1 MFISQS
7 NKTFLAI
14 ILGSLI
20 IGGFVYFAILQ
31 KSTLSAPLQNTGSS
45 LDDTTQARHAPPL
58 ALPSKC
64 KASEITMVTKV
75 IDGDTVIVEGGQHIR
90 LLGIDADEK
99 GYPCYDSAKQGLE
112 ALVLGKSIR
121 LEKDVTDI
129 DQYQRCLRTIFLGRE
144 NINTRLV
151 KEGLVVARFY
161 EPDVKYK
168 SEIVEAEKQAVL
180 EKIGCKWK

>member
-1 MFISQS
+1 M
-7 NKTFLAI
+7 
-14 ILGSLI
+14 
-20 IGGFVYFAILQ
+20 
-31 KSTLSAPLQNTGSS
+31 
-45 LDDTTQARHAPPL
+45 
-58 ALPSKC
+58 
-64 KASEITMVTKV
+64 
-75 IDGDTVIVEGGQHIR
+75 
-90 LLGIDADEK
+90 
-99 GYPCYDSAKQGLE
+99 
-112 ALVLGKSIR
+112 VLGKSIR

>member
-1 MFISQS
+1 MFVSQG

-20 IGGFVYFAILQ
+20 IGGFCYFALLQ
-31 KSTLSAPLQNTGSS
+31 KSTLPAPLETADSPS
-45 LDDTTQARHAPPL
+45 DAVELRHAPPL

-64 KASEITMVTKV
+64 KASTITIVTKV
-75 IDGDTVIVEGGQHIR
+75 IDGDTVIVEGGQHVR

-99 GYPCYDSAKQGLE
+99 GYPCYDSAKQRLE
-112 ALVLGKSIR
+112 ALVLGKEVR
-121 LEKDVTDI
+121 LEKDVTDV
-129 DQYQRCLRTIFLGRE
+129 DQYQRCLRTLFLGKE
-144 NINTRLV
+144 NVNTRLV

-168 SEIVEAEKQAVL
+168 SEIVEAEKEAVS